1 MEKVTVKMELD
12 RDDISVMMRLLGM
25 KLTDEQWDKIKGKE
39 CMFCDEDLGDQA
51 VQMRVAF
58 SAYAVGK
65 LLNAE

>member
-1 MEKVTVKMELD
+1 METVTVKMELD
-12 RDDISVMMRLLGM
+12 RDDISVMMRLLGT

-51 VQMRVAF
+51 VRMRVTF

-65 LLNAE
+65 LFKAE